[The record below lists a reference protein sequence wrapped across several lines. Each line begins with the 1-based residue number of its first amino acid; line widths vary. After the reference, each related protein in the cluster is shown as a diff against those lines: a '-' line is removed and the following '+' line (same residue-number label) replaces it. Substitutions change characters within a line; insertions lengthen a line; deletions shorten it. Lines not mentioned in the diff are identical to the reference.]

1 MQLILQHEI
10 KSKQTLRTLT
20 SQKTHQPQN
29 NLMESNHSYK
39 PVKFDDLYR
48 KYSERILNFIS
59 SRIDSRE
66 DAENIAQDVW
76 MRMLESKIEICIET
90 VSSYLY
96 KIATNL
102 INDYLRRIYVRNE
115 SAEEV
120 ERMYQ
125 SVNSTT
131 PFQEY
136 VTLELARFEAMRVE
150 CLPSQRR
157 IIYKMSRFEE
167 KPVADIAEALQLS
180 FRTVENHLRMGRR
193 DVRDYISAIA

>member
-1 MQLILQHEI
+1 
-10 KSKQTLRTLT
+10 
-20 SQKTHQPQN
+20 
-29 NLMESNHSYK
+29 MESNHSYK
-39 PVKFDDLYR
+39 PVKIDDLYR

-76 MRMLESKIEICIET
+76 MRVLESKMEICIET

-125 SVNSTT
+125 SVNSIT

-150 CLPSQRR
+150 CLPAQRR